1 MLFCHDGK
9 KKAYQVDLLE
19 AIRDSPKART
29 CLFLPS
35 KPSKVILYCCVNA
48 LALWRLIMSHTSL
61 LS

>member
-29 CLFLPS
+29 CLFS
-35 KPSKVILYCCVNA
+35 SFKAFKGHTIL
-48 LALWRLIMSHTSL
+48 LR
-61 LS
+61 

>member
-1 MLFCHDGK
+1 MLFCHDDK

-35 KPSKVILYCCVNA
+35 KVILYCYVSA